1 MAVGRCGVVVMTMHK
16 LTDGAGYR
24 YLLRTIA
31 TGDCQ
36 RNGADP
42 VTGYYTESG
51 NPSGRWIGRGLAGL
65 GAVGSTSAPGL
76 PAGTVVDEEAMARL
90 FGHGADPL
98 TGTALGRAYR
108 TTTPPADRIAAAV
121 AALPAGMDA
130 QARSDAVEAITRVE
144 LAKDTSHAVA
154 GFDLTFTVMKS
165 VSTLWALADPA
176 TRRAVHDAHSAA
188 VNQAIE
194 FLQDRALFTR
204 TGVDGCRQ
212 ESTRGALAAAFDH
225 WDSRTGDPNLHTHV
239 VLANKVQGLDGV
251 WRSVDSRALHHAV
264 VAVSEVYEAFL
275 VDEVARRLPVTWG
288 WRGRGARRSPA
299 FELAGVDDE
308 LLTAFSQR
316 SGQIDKAMTA
326 QVTRFMATHGRGP
339 NRIEIT
345 RLRQQVTRATR
356 PAKKVQPLRD
366 LLNRWRQRVQQA
378 TGLTPDEITARVLRG
393 GQIRPLRAADVSGV
407 VVENLAAHVLVG
419 VRERRST
426 WTRWNVLAET
436 TRLTKGLV
444 AATPDDRLAILDR
457 ITDAVLARCVSLE
470 APEVFTATGRYA
482 RSDGGSV
489 FDRPDEHTFT
499 DQVILDAEQRL
510 LAAASDTTAPTARV
524 LDETVTLPGTDRRL
538 ADDQE
543 AAVRQIAAS
552 GRRLDLLVGPAGS
565 GKTTTL
571 AALRRAW
578 EREHGRGSVIGLAP
592 SSTAA
597 ASLAEV
603 LDIACENTA
612 KWLHESTGPGAA
624 SRAGITDQLIGM
636 RGGLVGPQ
644 NLRRLRTIDTA
655 LLGLERE
662 RQRWS
667 MTPGQLVVVDE
678 ASLAG
683 TLALDDLGRQAAV
696 ADAKLLLVG
705 DHAQLSAVDAGGA
718 FGLLADRTGGAQL
731 RTLWRFTQPWE
742 AAATAALRAGDPRV
756 LDDYDDAGRI
766 HSGPGESMLEDAY
779 AAWSADVADGYTTI
793 LLAPDAAT
801 VAALNTRA
809 HNDRVQD
816 GLVAPGGTTTGAG
829 VVVGVGDRIVTRLN
843 DRRLTRPGGFVR
855 NGDLWDVHA
864 VNPDGALIVVP
875 AHAVLARR
883 GVVGSAGSDGQVT
896 VILPAAYVAENVD
909 LAYATTTHRA
919 QGITVDR
926 AHVLA
931 HAGMTRENLY
941 VAMTRGRDVNHVY
954 VAVDTLDSDC
964 DDLPDPHAAL
974 DARDILASILATTGA
989 EQSAT
994 ATIAAKQD
1002 EAASLRRLEPIR
1014 HSLYADAAE
1023 ARWTSR
1029 LRALGV
1035 ESEVV
1040 GAIAKSPDA
1049 GRLYAALDRVVFVSD
1064 EPSRDVRQLVTHS
1077 DDQADPAVQLRAAAQ
1092 GWLQRHVPDIH
1103 DVPAVR
1109 DATGLDPDGHTLLTQ
1124 IDRLVNDRVRALAD
1138 AVLDEQPD
1146 WLERLGPEPSDPHAH
1161 DAWLAEIAAT
1171 VAHDDTLRP
1180 TAPVL
1185 APDPAS
1191 AISR

>member
-1 MAVGRCGVVVMTMHK
+1 MVAGRCGVVVMTMHK
-16 LTDGAGYR
+16 LTAGAGYR

-36 RNGADP
+36 RTGTDP

-51 NPSGRWIGRGLAGL
+51 NPPGRWIGRGLAGL

-108 TTTPPADRIAAAV
+108 TTASPADRIAAAV
-121 AALPAGMDA
+121 AQLPAGMDA
-130 QARSDAVEAITRVE
+130 LARADAAEAITRVE

-176 TRRAVHDAHSAA
+176 TRRAVHDAHTAA
-188 VNQAIE
+188 VTQAIE

-212 ESTRGALAAAFDH
+212 ETTRGGLAAAFDH

-239 VLANKVQGLDGV
+239 VLANKVQGLDGA

-264 VAVSEVYEAFL
+264 VAVSEAYEAFL
-275 VDEVARRLPVTWG
+275 VDEIARRLPVTWG

-308 LLTAFSQR
+308 LLAVFSQR
-316 SGQIDKAMTA
+316 SGQIDEAMTA

-366 LLNRWRQRVQQA
+366 LLTRWRHRAQQA
-378 TGLTPDEITARVLRG
+378 TGRTPEELTAEALRG
-393 GQIRPLRAADVSGV
+393 SRTRPLRAGDVPAV
-407 VVENLAAHVLVG
+407 AIDTLAERTLVG
-419 VRERRST
+419 VRERRAT

-436 TRLTKGLV
+436 TRLTKGLI
-444 AATPDDRLAILDR
+444 AATPADRLAILDR

-499 DQVILDAEQRL
+499 DQVILDAERRL

-524 LDETVTLPGTDRRL
+524 LDETVTLPDPDRRL

-543 AAVRQIAAS
+543 AAVRHVAGS
-552 GRRLDLLVGPAGS
+552 GRRVDLLVGPAGS

-578 EREHGRGSVIGLAP
+578 EREHGRGSVVGLAP

-597 ASLAEV
+597 ANLAGA

-612 KWLHESTGPGAA
+612 KWLHESAGPGAA
-624 SRAGITDQLIGM
+624 TRTAVAAQLAAM
-636 RGGLVGPQ
+636 RDGLVGPRS
-644 NLRRLRTIDTA
+644 LARLRTLDTA

-662 RQRWS
+662 RRRWS
-667 MTPGQLVVVDE
+667 MSPGQLVVVDE

-683 TLALDDLGRQAAV
+683 TLALDDLARQAAA

-718 FGLLADRTGGAQL
+718 FGLLADRTGGARL
-731 RTLWRFTQPWE
+731 RALWRFTHPWE
-742 AAATAALRAGDPRV
+742 AAATAALRTGSSWV
-756 LDDYDDAGRI
+756 LDEYDEAGRI
-766 HSGPGESMLEDAY
+766 HAGPGESMLEDAY
-779 AAWSADVADGYTTI
+779 AAWSADVTAGCTTI

-801 VAALNTRA
+801 VAALNSRA

-816 GLVAPGGTTTGAG
+816 GLVSLDGITTRAG
-829 VVVGVGDRIVTRLN
+829 VVIGVGDRIVTRLN

-855 NGDLWDVHA
+855 NGDLWDVQA
-864 VNPDGALIVVP
+864 SGADGSLTVVP
-875 AHAVLARR
+875 AHTVLARR
-883 GVVGSAGSDGQVT
+883 GLVGTTGSDDEAAV
-896 VILPAAYVAENVD
+896 VLPADYVAENID

-941 VAMTRGRDVNHVY
+941 VAMTRGRDANHVY
-954 VAVDTLDSDC
+954 GAVDTLDTDC

-974 DARDILASILATTGA
+974 DARDILTTILATTGA

-994 ATIAAKQD
+994 ATIAARQD
-1002 EAASLRRLEPIR
+1002 EAVSLRRLEPIR
-1014 HSLYADAAE
+1014 RSLYADAAE
-1023 ARWTSR
+1023 ARWNNR
-1029 LRALGV
+1029 LEALGV
-1035 ESEVV
+1035 APGVV
-1040 GAIAKSPDA
+1040 EAIAKAPDA
-1049 GRLYAALDRVVFVSD
+1049 GRLYAALDRVALVSN
-1064 EPSRDVRQLVTHS
+1064 EPLRDLRQLVAELDNHPE
-1077 DDQADPAVQLRAAAQ
+1077 PAARLGVAAQ
-1092 GWLQRHVPDIH
+1092 NWLQRHVADVH
-1103 DVPAVR
+1103 DVPTVR
-1109 DATGLDPDGHTLLTQ
+1109 DSTGLDANGLSLLDQ
-1124 IDRLVNDRVRALAD
+1124 INDFVDERVRALTT
-1138 AVLDEQPD
+1138 AVLDDQPD
-1146 WLERLGPEPSDPHAH
+1146 WLERLGPEPTNPRAH
-1161 DAWLAEIAAT
+1161 DAWLAEIVAT

-1185 APDPAS
+1185 ASDPAG